1 MNGILQVDNDVKMS
15 KFYSNTDI
23 PKITLIYVTVSY
35 FGLGGIIFHGH
46 LIPISTFMSL
56 AFFRPPLLALLQHV
70 PPEIP
75 MSSIA

>member
-1 MNGILQVDNDVKMS
+1 MS

-23 PKITLIYVTVSY
+23 PKINLIYVTVSY

-56 AFFRPPLLALLQHV
+56 AFFRPLLLALLQHV
-70 PPEIP
+70 PPKIKIN
-75 MSSIA
+75 STFNT